1 MSRLPSQGSERP
13 VARRVPFGR
22 ARRGA
27 LTWLWAALVTA
38 TVVAVDQ
45 LSKAAVRK
53 SIVPGETRSVLP
65 GVQLVNT
72 RNQGVAFGFLPGR
85 HLAVSLLVG
94 AALLV
99 LIVYFAR
106 HLDKPLIW
114 LPTGLLLGGAFGNI
128 VDRLRAGSVTDF
140 VKFPLGWP
148 PFNLAD
154 ACITI
159 GVLLLFFVIEGPRSQ
174 AESGGGPHE
183 GKG

>member
-1 MSRLPSQGSERP
+1 MRPERP
-13 VARRVPFGR
+13 L
-22 ARRGA
+22 A
-27 LTWLWAALVTA
+27 LVWLWAVLVMA
-38 TVVAVDQ
+38 VVVALDQ

-65 GVQLVNT
+65 GLQFVNT

-99 LIVYFAR
+99 LIIYFSR
-106 HLDKPLIW
+106 HLSKPLIW
-114 LPTGLLLGGAFGNI
+114 LPTGMLLGGALGNI
-128 VDRLRAGSVTDF
+128 LDRLRAGSVTDF

-154 ACITI
+154 ASITL
-159 GVLLLFFVIEGPRSQ
+159 GVLLLFVIIEGPSRT
-174 AESGGGPHE
+174 AEASGS
-183 GKG
+183 